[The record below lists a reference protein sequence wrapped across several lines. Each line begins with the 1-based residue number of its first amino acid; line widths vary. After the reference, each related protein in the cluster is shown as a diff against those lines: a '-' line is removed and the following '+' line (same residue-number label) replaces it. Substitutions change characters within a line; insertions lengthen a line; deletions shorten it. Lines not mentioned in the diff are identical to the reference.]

1 MEIEL
6 KLLCDPAASRRIGA
20 STVLREAQR
29 SAPVVRTLRSIY
41 FDTPELALARAG
53 FALRVRRV
61 GRRWIQ
67 TLKSGG
73 GVGTGLHQR
82 EEHEV
87 PVRAPVPELDA
98 LPDTPAVAWLRD
110 PAIRAALAPAFETRF
125 RRNSR
130 TVEIH
135 PGSFAEFAL
144 DTGTIDAGGRTE
156 PIHELEIELV
166 DGDARHLYAFARR
179 LLADIDFRIGDVSKA
194 ERGYALLVG
203 AAPSPVRGKAPLLDA
218 GMGAT
223 AMLRA
228 IVDNCAA
235 HLQANVA
242 GVLDAEDPEYIHQ
255 ARVAMRRLR
264 SAFSVFRPVVP
275 RESLGEIAGRFRDLA
290 AALGSAR
297 DWDVFHG
304 ETLPA
309 IWTAF
314 PGEAALARV
323 AEVTSPERD
332 RARTLARAALAP
344 AVQTA
349 LMLDLAMLMEAAPWR
364 GADEAGGTTLAGR
377 LLQRQY
383 RRVRKAGRAADRSND
398 ASLHALRIEI
408 KKLRYA
414 LEFLSSLYPRK
425 AVRGFANAAADLQD
439 VLGSLN
445 DEAVTLRL
453 LASIDVPDTQLSH
466 GTGIIRGFLHARA
479 HASLDRF
486 ETAWRR
492 FSKTDP
498 FW

>member
-6 KLLCDPAASRRIGA
+6 KLLCEPAALRRIGGSA
-20 STVLREAQR
+20 VLREAQR

-53 FALRVRRV
+53 MALRVRRV

-73 GVGTGLHQR
+73 GVDTGLHQR

-87 PVRAPVPELDA
+87 AVRAPVPDLEA

-110 PAIRAALAPAFETRF
+110 PSVRSALAPAFETRF
-125 RRNSR
+125 RRSSR

-135 PGSFAEFAL
+135 PGSFAEFAV
-144 DTGTIDAGGRTE
+144 DTGSIEAGGRTE
-156 PIHELEIELV
+156 PIHEIEIELL
-166 DGDARHLYAFARR
+166 DGDPRHLYGFARR

-194 ERGYALLVG
+194 ERGQALLIG
-203 AAPSPVRGKAPLLDA
+203 ATPTPMRGRAPVLDP
-218 GMGAT
+218 GMSAT

-228 IVDNCAA
+228 IVGTCAA
-235 HLQANVA
+235 QLQANVA
-242 GVLDAEDPEYIHQ
+242 GVLGGEDPEYIHQ

-275 RESLGEIAGRFRDLA
+275 RASLGEIAVRFRDLA

-309 IWTAF
+309 IRGAF
-314 PGEAALARV
+314 PGDAALARV
-323 AEVTSPERD
+323 AEITLPERE
-332 RARTLARAALAP
+332 RARGRARAALVP

-349 LMLDLAMLMEAAPWR
+349 LMLDLAILMEAAPWR
-364 GADEAGGTTLAGR
+364 GTDEAGGTALASR

-383 RRVRKAGRAADRSND
+383 RRVRRAGRAADRTD
-398 ASLHALRIEI
+398 DVSLHALRIEI

-425 AVRGFANAAADLQD
+425 SVRAFAGAAAELQD
-439 VLGSLN
+439 ILGSLN

-453 LASIDVPDTQLSH
+453 LATMDTTDTQLSH
-466 GTGIIRGFLHARA
+466 GTGIVRGFLHARA
-479 HASLDRF
+479 QASLERF
-486 ETAWRR
+486 DVAWRR

>member
-6 KLLCDPAASRRIGA
+6 KLVCEPTALRRIAGSA
-20 STVLREAQR
+20 VLREAQR
-29 SAPVVRTLRSIY
+29 SAPLVRTLRSIY

-53 FALRVRRV
+53 IALRVRRV

-67 TLKSGG
+67 TLKAGG
-73 GVGTGLHQR
+73 GVDTGLHQR
-82 EEHEV
+82 EEYEV
-87 PVRAPVPELDA
+87 PVRAPAPDLDA

-125 RRNSR
+125 RRNAR

-135 PGSFAEFAL
+135 PGSFAEFAV
-144 DTGTIDAGGRTE
+144 DTGTIEAGGRTE

-166 DGDARHLYAFARR
+166 DGDPLHLYAFARR
-179 LLADIDFRIGDVSKA
+179 LLADLDFRIGDVSKA
-194 ERGYALLVG
+194 ERGFALLAG
-203 AAPSPVRGKAPLLDA
+203 TAPAPGRGRAPVLDP

-228 IVDNCAA
+228 IVNSCTA

-242 GVLDAEDPEYIHQ
+242 GVLAAEDPEYIHQ

-275 RESLGEIAGRFRDLA
+275 RESLGDIATRFRDLA

-297 DWDVFHG
+297 DWDVFLG

-309 IWTAF
+309 IRSAF
-314 PGEAALARV
+314 PGDAALARV
-323 AEVTSPERD
+323 AEATSPERD
-332 RARTLARAALAP
+332 RARTLARAALVP

-349 LMLDLAMLMEAAPWR
+349 LMLDLAMLMETAPWR
-364 GADEAGGTTLAGR
+364 GADEAGGTALARR

-425 AVRGFANAAADLQD
+425 AVRGFANAAAELQD
-439 VLGSLN
+439 ILGSLN

-453 LASIDVPDTQLSH
+453 LASVDVTDTQLSH
-466 GTGIIRGFLHARA
+466 GTGIIRGVLHARA
-479 HASLDRF
+479 QASLDRF